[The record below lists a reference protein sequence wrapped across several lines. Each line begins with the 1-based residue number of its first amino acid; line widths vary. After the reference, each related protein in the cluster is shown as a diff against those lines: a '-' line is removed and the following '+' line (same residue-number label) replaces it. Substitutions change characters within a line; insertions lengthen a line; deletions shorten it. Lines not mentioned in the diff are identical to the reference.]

1 MTAPTHTDERIH
13 DHIKD
18 LNGQIARCD
27 SKASLLLALTG
38 TSLAGVVSVAANARP
53 AAAALT
59 VGSLGAA
66 LLFTATML
74 LLAVVR
80 PNTTGPGWPRWPE
93 MNDTELDAALHVIP
107 RLPEAR
113 TLAALARRKYQ
124 GVRRAVDCTRA
135 GLALLALAGV
145 LAAR

>member
-18 LNGQIARCD
+18 LNSQIARCD

-53 AAAALT
+53 GAAALT

-80 PNTTGPGWPRWPE
+80 PNTTGPGWPRWP
-93 MNDTELDAALHVIP
+93 AASTRASAGP
-107 RLPEAR
+107 WTAPGPDSSCSPSPPSWQRDNPPAR
-113 TLAALARRKYQ
+113 TRHTLWPEGGPA
-124 GVRRAVDCTRA
+124 
-135 GLALLALAGV
+135 
-145 LAAR
+145 